1 MLISCNS
8 CRAKYLVN
16 SADLKP
22 DGRTVQCVNCG
33 NQWYQE
39 SSVEENLEF
48 LSSVTSL
55 ADKDTNNKRE
65 KSNKQVANLPS
76 TFVHEPKVSILN
88 SILILLLVLSV
99 FMIFVFSRKLEMN
112 TLVLIQFYLNEFYFN
127 LKLIINDV
135 ATIIHKI
142 IN

>member
-8 CRAKYLVN
+8 CNSKYLVN

-48 LSSVTSL
+48 LSSATSL
-55 ADKDTNNKRE
+55 PIKDTDNKKE
-65 KSNKQVANLPS
+65 KSNKQVTNLPS
-76 TFVHEPKVSILN
+76 TFVHESKVSILN
-88 SILILLLVLSV
+88 SILILLLVTSIFL
-99 FMIFVFSRKLEMN
+99 IFVFSRKLEMN
-112 TLVLIQFYLNEFYFN
+112 TLVLLKFYLNEFYFN
-127 LKLIINDV
+127 LKLIIDDV

>member
-1 MLISCNS
+1 MMISCTS
-8 CRAKYLVN
+8 CHSKYLVN

-48 LSSVTSL
+48 LSSASSL
-55 ADKDTNNKRE
+55 LDKETNNKRE
-65 KSNKQVANLPS
+65 KSNKQVTNLPS

-88 SILILLLVLSV
+88 SILILLLVLSI
-99 FMIFVFSRKLEMN
+99 FLIFVFSRKFEMN
-112 TLVLIQFYLNEFYFN
+112 TLVLIKFYLNEFYFN
-127 LKLIINDV
+127 FKLIINDV
-135 ATIIHKI
+135 AKIIHKI